1 MARLSQSTY
10 DAVRD
15 GAIQSAS
22 VVLPLLARSGEA
34 PRGVLD
40 VGCGEGHWM
49 REAHRIWPAAT
60 MVGLD
65 LVAERNEGF
74 PFTLEWD
81 AERGDELPL
90 MGGPHPT
97 ETRIVDGVD
106 YPATMH
112 SRWPLVLCLE
122 MAEHVSPEAGDH
134 LIAEL
139 CRVSE
144 RVVFSAAIP
153 GQGGDGHVN
162 EQWPAYW
169 GERFN
174 RHGFFL
180 SDPWRLALW
189 ADDRVEPWYR
199 QNLLL
204 AQPAT
209 PFDDGRVSGPLAN
222 MTQPHSLVHPAV
234 FQAKLDSAAWWREEA
249 LAQERRADE
258 LLAHAGG
265 VSSP

>member
-10 DAVRD
+10 DAVRE
-15 GAIQSAS
+15 GAIQSAA
-22 VVLPLLARSGEA
+22 VVLPLLARQGEM
-34 PRGVLD
+34 PSGVLD

-49 REAHRIWPAAT
+49 RTAT
-60 MVGLD
+60 AWWTPHLHTVCGLD
-65 LVAERNEGF
+65 LVETIADGF
-74 PFTLEWD
+74 PFTAAWD
-81 AERGDELPL
+81 AESGDPLP
-90 MGGPHPT
+90 MRGGPHPT
-97 ETRIVDGVD
+97 ETREVEGEQ
-106 YPATMH
+106 YPA
-112 SRWPLVLCLE
+112 SADYRWPLTLCLE
-122 MAEHVSPEAGDH
+122 MAEHVSAEAGDH

-169 GERFN
+169 GRRFN

-180 SDPWRLALW
+180 SDPWRLEIW
-189 ADDRVEPWYR
+189 EDERIEPWYR

-209 PFDDGRVSGPLAN
+209 RTN

-249 LAQERRADE
+249 LRQGRRADE
-258 LLAHAGG
+258 LLADAGRK
-265 VSSP
+265 STDS